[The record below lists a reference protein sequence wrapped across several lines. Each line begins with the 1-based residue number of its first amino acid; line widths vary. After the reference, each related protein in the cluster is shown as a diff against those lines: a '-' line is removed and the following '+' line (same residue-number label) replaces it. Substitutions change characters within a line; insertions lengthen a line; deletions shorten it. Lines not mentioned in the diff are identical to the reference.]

1 MKNITMTVVIFT
13 CHTGSLSPTGWLGGG
28 DIIATC
34 LRSGLDNRLRGGG
47 EGVVTVLLGGLGG
60 GEVLQDLV
68 GRGTG
73 FIDCFLDLPLAWFR
87 CVDLF
92 LVPIIKL
99 FLIVVNGM

>member
-1 MKNITMTVVIFT
+1 M
-13 CHTGSLSPTGWLGGG
+13 L
-28 DIIATC
+28 ATY

-47 EGVVTVLLGGLGG
+47 DGVVTVLLGGLGG
-60 GEVLQDLV
+60 GKVLQDLV

-73 FIDCFLDLPLAWFR
+73 FMDWFLDLPLAWFR

-99 FLIVVNGM
+99 CLIINRTKEGFDILLIYFLGKISIENLLELLADF

>member
-1 MKNITMTVVIFT
+1 M
-13 CHTGSLSPTGWLGGG
+13 L
-28 DIIATC
+28 ATY

-60 GEVLQDLV
+60 GKVLQDLV

-73 FIDCFLDLPLAWFR
+73 FMDWFLDLPLAWFR

-99 FLIVVNGM
+99 CLIINRTKEGFVDILLIYFLGEISIENLLELLADF